1 MRKCRITN
9 FFIVQEQDDYPLQF
23 KVWLGRIATEYR
35 DAWTTKKAEMAARI
49 MGGGEAVGGEEGASA
64 GGWKLLVI
72 AVPGNLPNE
81 NVVTCPKGT
90 DCSHVILQGNIFI
103 SEQLAGVVQECKQER
118 RNIKT
123 VLVNVRV
130 LKTQTELC
138 SVVSFIKQ
146 CANEKKFTGVV
157 LLPDGTT
164 GDTMKGTLVNMLK
177 EFGKVT
183 CFAVVK
189 TCPLEIMKA
198 QEKPLGR
205 LGSGTVN
212 SVIQWA
218 VVVSFDDDGGRLDV
232 PKGTMDLLMFPAL
245 SPQLKFKFQQASISS
260 NTTETA
266 IVDNEQLNPSLLAY
280 IW

>member
-23 KVWLGRIATEYR
+23 KVWLGKIATEYKV
-35 DAWTTKKAEMAARI
+35 AWSTKKAEMAARI
-49 MGGGEAVGGEEGASA
+49 MGGGEAVLTVTGLQGAMMP
-64 GGWKLLVI
+64 
-72 AVPGNLPNE
+72 VPGNILNE

-90 DCSHVILQGNIFI
+90 DCSHLILQGNIFI

-123 VLVNVRV
+123 VLVNVRGV
-130 LKTQTELC
+130 KTQSELC
-138 SVVSFIKQ
+138 SIVSFIKQ

-164 GDTMKGTLVNMLK
+164 GDTMKGTLVNILK

-198 QEKPLGR
+198 QEKPLLGR

-260 NTTETA
+260 NTSETA

>member
-23 KVWLGRIATEYR
+23 KVWLGKIATEYKV
-35 DAWTTKKAEMAARI
+35 AWSTKKAEMAARI
-49 MGGGEAVGGEEGASA
+49 MGGGEAGAEVLTVTGLQGA
-64 GGWKLLVI
+64 MMP
-72 AVPGNLPNE
+72 VPGNIPNE

-90 DCSHVILQGNIFI
+90 DCSHLILHGNIFI

-130 LKTQTELC
+130 LKTQSELC
-138 SVVSFIKQ
+138 SIVSFIKQ

-164 GDTMKGTLVNMLK
+164 GDTMKGTLVNILK

-260 NTTETA
+260 NTSETA

>member
-23 KVWLGRIATEYR
+23 KVWLGKIATEYKG
-35 DAWTTKKAEMAARI
+35 AWSTKKAEMAARI
-49 MGGGEAVGGEEGASA
+49 MGGGEAVLTVTGLQGAMMP
-64 GGWKLLVI
+64 
-72 AVPGNLPNE
+72 VPGNILNE

-90 DCSHVILQGNIFI
+90 DCSHLILQGNIFI

-130 LKTQTELC
+130 LKTQSELC
-138 SVVSFIKQ
+138 SIVSFIKQ

-164 GDTMKGTLVNMLK
+164 GDTMKGTLVNILK

-198 QEKPLGR
+198 QEKPLLGR

-260 NTTETA
+260 NTSETA

>member
-9 FFIVQEQDDYPLQF
+9 FFIVQEGDDYPVQF
-23 KVWLGRIATEYR
+23 KVWLGKIATEYR

-49 MGGGEAVGGEEGASA
+49 MGGGEAGVGELMVTGLQGAM
-64 GGWKLLVI
+64 I
-72 AVPGNLPNE
+72 AVPGNLPDE

-103 SEQLAGVVQECKQER
+103 SEQLAGVVQQCKQER

-130 LKTQTELC
+130 LKTQSELC

-146 CANEKKFTGVV
+146 CANDKKFTGVV

-189 TCPLEIMKA
+189 TCPLEIMQA

-232 PKGTMDLLMFPAL
+232 PKGTMDVLMFPAL
-245 SPQLKFKFQQASISS
+245 SPQLRFKFQQASISS
-260 NTTETA
+260 NTAETA

>member
-23 KVWLGRIATEYR
+23 KVWLGKIATEYKV
-35 DAWTTKKAEMAARI
+35 AWSTKKAEMAARI
-49 MGGGEAVGGEEGASA
+49 MGGGEAGAEVLTVTGLQGA
-64 GGWKLLVI
+64 MMP
-72 AVPGNLPNE
+72 VPGNILNE

-90 DCSHVILQGNIFI
+90 DCSHLILHGNIFI

-130 LKTQTELC
+130 LKTQSELC
-138 SVVSFIKQ
+138 SIVSFIKQ

-164 GDTMKGTLVNMLK
+164 GDTMKGTLGNMLK

-260 NTTETA
+260 NTSETA

>member
-1 MRKCRITN
+1 VRKCRITN

-23 KVWLGRIATEYR
+23 KVWLGKIATEYKV
-35 DAWTTKKAEMAARI
+35 AWSTKKAEMAARI
-49 MGGGEAVGGEEGASA
+49 MGGGEAVLTVTGLQGAMMP
-64 GGWKLLVI
+64 
-72 AVPGNLPNE
+72 VPGNILNE

-90 DCSHVILQGNIFI
+90 DCSHLILQGNIFI

-123 VLVNVRV
+123 VLVNVRGV
-130 LKTQTELC
+130 KTQSELC
-138 SVVSFIKQ
+138 SIVSFIKQ

-164 GDTMKGTLVNMLK
+164 GDTMKGTLVNILK

-198 QEKPLGR
+198 QEKPLLGR

-260 NTTETA
+260 NTSETA